1 MKLALGTVQFGLPYG
16 IANDNVQ
23 LTEKDAKLIL
33 DCAAESGINTLD
45 TAVGYGDSEQCLG
58 NIGIDDWRIITKLPI
73 IPRDCSNVKDWI
85 LYQVAE
91 SLARLKVKQIKGLL
105 LHRPLQLLDPVGQE
119 IWSTLQD
126 LIQSGIVEKIG
137 YSIYEPKELDQLWS
151 KYQPNIIQTPFNV
164 FDRRIKTSGWLKKMH
179 NNNVEVHVRSIF
191 LQGLLLMGKEKRPA
205 IFDYWNP
212 IWEEWDKWLEKEKLS
227 PLEASLGFVNSE
239 SMVDRIV
246 VGVDSLKQLKEI
258 IVLSELQIEC
268 IPITISTND
277 QNLINPS
284 TWNLQ

>member
-16 IANDNVQ
+16 IANDNGQV
-23 LTEKDAKLIL
+23 TEKDAKLIL
-33 DCAAESGINTLD
+33 DCAAESDINTLD

-205 IFDYWNP
+205 IFDHWNP

-239 SMVDRIV
+239 LMVDRIV

-258 IVLSELQIEC
+258 IVLSEIQIEC
-268 IPITISTND
+268 IPCTISTND

-284 TWNLQ
+284 NWIL